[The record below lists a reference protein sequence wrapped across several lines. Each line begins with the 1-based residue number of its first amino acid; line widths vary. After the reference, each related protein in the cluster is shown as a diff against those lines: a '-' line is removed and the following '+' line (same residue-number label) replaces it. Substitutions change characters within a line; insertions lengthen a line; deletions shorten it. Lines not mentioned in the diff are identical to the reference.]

1 MQRDARKY
9 LHDIAHAAD
18 LVLSFTTGKA
28 LADYQADAMLRSAV
42 ERQLGIIGEALA
54 QLAHLDEPLAAKIG
68 E

>member
-18 LVLSFTTGKA
+18 LVLSFTAGKA

-42 ERQLGIIGEALA
+42 ERQLGIIGEALV
-54 QLAHLDEPLAAKIG
+54 QLAHLDEPLAARIG